1 MGGRSPRG
9 IVIDMREFKLR
20 KDLKRSVINGFALP
34 LGIEPLDLKPPT
46 QGYTVDYREGG
57 SEGPDH
63 YVFHVVASHERIR
76 GLVREAFG
84 LLPDEVTPIVEVDS
98 TDAYRT
104 VDVFVGREPIPID
117 DFLDVWDEFEP
128 ILMEDASLGAGANA
142 EEPFVE
148 VFLDNWKG
156 LLLYVP
162 IELRP
167 EIERMLR
174 RHGLR
179 EVEETWPIEDR
190 DAAPPSQVREVLEIE
205 DEQSPDLQ
213 EVLLQLRELWNL
225 ELDVDPE
232 ANTDERGRSLGMTLW
247 NAVVVVESMDESK
260 KGAGAYVNI
269 WASAGSLSELESL
282 MTGVLDGMPEWRIQA
297 IYATDRIAFDERP
310 PELSDLPMRRKK
322 AEVHRVTVE
331 PW

>member
-1 MGGRSPRG
+1 
-9 IVIDMREFKLR
+9 MREFRLR

-34 LGIEPLDLKPPT
+34 LGIEPLDLRPPT

-57 SEGPDH
+57 GEGPDH

-84 LLPDEVTPIVEVDS
+84 LLPEEVTPIVEVDS

-104 VDVFVGREPIPID
+104 VDVYIGREPIPLD

-162 IELRP
+162 IDFRP
-167 EIERMLR
+167 EIEGMLR
-174 RHGLR
+174 RDGLR
-179 EVEETWPIEDR
+179 EVEETWPIEER
-190 DAAPPSQVREVLEIE
+190 DAPPPSQVREVLEIE

-213 EVLLQLRELWNL
+213 EVLLQLREAWNL

-232 ANTDERGRSLGMTLW
+232 GNADERGRPLGLTLW
-247 NAVVVVESMDESK
+247 NAVAVVESAKEAEQGK
-260 KGAGAYVNI
+260 GAYVSV
-269 WASAGSLSELESL
+269 WASARSLAELESL
-282 MTGVLDGMPEWRIQA
+282 IGQVLDDMPEWRFQA
-297 IYATDRIAFDERP
+297 VYASDRVAFDERP
-310 PELSDLPMRRKK
+310 PELSDLPMRRTRP
-322 AEVHRVTVE
+322 EVHRVSVE

>member
-1 MGGRSPRG
+1 MESVGSFDPTNP
-9 IVIDMREFKLR
+9 MREFRLR
-20 KDLKRSVINGFALP
+20 KDLKRSVLNGFALP

-57 SEGPDH
+57 DDGPDH
-63 YVFHVVASHERIR
+63 YVFHIVTSHERIR

-104 VDVFVGREPIPID
+104 VDVFVGREPIPLD

-128 ILMEDASLGAGANA
+128 VLMEDASLGAGANA

-162 IELRP
+162 IDQRP
-167 EIERMLR
+167 DIERMLR

-179 EVEETWPIEDR
+179 EVEETWPMDDR
-190 DAAPPSQVREVLEIE
+190 DPPPSQVREVLEIE

-213 EVLLQLRELWNL
+213 EVLLQLREAWNL
-225 ELDVDPE
+225 ELDVDPQD
-232 ANTDERGRSLGMTLW
+232 NVDERGRFLGMTLW
-247 NAVVVVESMDESK
+247 NAVAIVESATESER
-260 KGAGAYVNI
+260 GAGAYVSV
-269 WASAGSLSELESL
+269 WASAKSLAEVEELV
-282 MTGVLDGMPEWRIQA
+282 GQVLDGMPEWRFQVM
-297 IYATDRIAFDERP
+297 YSVDRVAFDERP
-310 PELSDLPMRRKK
+310 SELADLPLRRTRS
-322 AEVHRVTVE
+322 EVHRVTVE

>member
-1 MGGRSPRG
+1 
-9 IVIDMREFKLR
+9 MRDFRLR
-20 KDLKRSVINGFALP
+20 KDLKRSVIEGFALP
-34 LGIEPLDLKPPT
+34 LGIEPLDLKPPN
-46 QGYTVDYREGG
+46 QGFTIDYREGG
-57 SEGPDH
+57 NEGPDH

-104 VDVFVGREPIPID
+104 VDVHVGREPIPLD

-162 IELRP
+162 IEFRP
-167 EIERMLR
+167 EIEKMLR

-179 EVEETWPIEDR
+179 EVEETWPLEER
-190 DAAPPSQVREVLEIE
+190 DAPPPSQVREVLDIE

-213 EVLLQLRELWNL
+213 EVLLQLRESWNL

-232 ANTDERGRSLGMTLW
+232 DNRDERGRPLGMTLW
-247 NAVVVVESMDESK
+247 NAVAVVESAAEPTTESATGK
-260 KGAGAYVNI
+260 GAYVSI
-269 WASAGSLSELESL
+269 WASARSLAELETL
-282 MTGVLDGMPEWRIQA
+282 MSGVLDGMTEWRFQA
-297 IYATDRIAFDERP
+297 MHTTDRVAFDERP
-310 PELSDLPMRRKK
+310 PELSELKMRRTKS
-322 AEVHRVTVE
+322 EVHRVTVE

>member
-1 MGGRSPRG
+1 
-9 IVIDMREFKLR
+9 MREFKLR
-20 KDLKRSVINGFALP
+20 KDLKRSVIEGFALP
-34 LGIEPLDLKPPT
+34 LGIEPIDLKPPI

-57 SEGPDH
+57 NDGPDH
-63 YVFHVVASHERIR
+63 YVFHAVTSHERIR

-98 TDAYRT
+98 TDAYRL
-104 VDVFVGREPIPID
+104 VDVFVGREPIPLD

-128 ILMEDASLGAGANA
+128 IFMEDASLGAGANA

-162 IELRP
+162 IDFRP
-167 EIERMLR
+167 DIERMLR

-179 EVEETWPIEDR
+179 EVEETWPPEER
-190 DAAPPSQVREVLEIE
+190 DAPPPSQVREVLEIE

-213 EVLLQLRELWNL
+213 EVLLQLREAWDL
-225 ELDVDPE
+225 ELDVDPD
-232 ANTDERGRSLGMTLW
+232 ANMDERGRSLGMTLW
-247 NAVVVVESMDESK
+247 NAVAVVDSTKEPESGK
-260 KGAGAYVNI
+260 GAYVNI
-269 WASAGSLSELESL
+269 WASARSHSELNAMIER
-282 MTGVLDGMPEWRIQA
+282 VLDEQSEWRFRVM
-297 IYATDRIAFDERP
+297 YATDRVAFDERP
-310 PELSDLPMRRKK
+310 PELSELPLKRTKS
-322 AEVHRVTVE
+322 EVHRVTIE

>member
-1 MGGRSPRG
+1 
-9 IVIDMREFKLR
+9 MREFRLR
-20 KDLKRSVINGFALP
+20 KDLKRSVIDGFALP
-34 LGIEPLDLKPPT
+34 LGIEPLDLKPPN

-57 SEGPDH
+57 NDGPDH
-63 YVFHVVASHERIR
+63 YVFHVVASHEHIR

-84 LLPDEVTPIVEVDS
+84 LLPEEVTPIVEVDS
-98 TDAYRT
+98 TDAYRS
-104 VDVFVGREPIPID
+104 VDVFVGREPIPLD

-162 IELRP
+162 IDFRP

-179 EVEETWPIEDR
+179 EVEETWPIDER

-213 EVLLQLRELWNL
+213 EVLLQLRESWNL

-232 ANTDERGRSLGMTLW
+232 GNADERGRPLGMTLW
-247 NAVVVVESMDESK
+247 NAVAVVESAAEPD
-260 KGAGAYVNI
+260 KGKGAYVSV
-269 WASAGSLSELESL
+269 WASARSLAELEGLVS
-282 MTGVLDGMPEWRIQA
+282 GVLDGMPEWRFQTM
-297 IYATDRIAFDERP
+297 YATDRVAFDERP
-310 PELSDLPMRRKK
+310 PELADLPMRRNR
-322 AEVHRVTVE
+322 AEVHKVAVE
-331 PW
+331 SW